1 MSLEMLKDDIKN
13 KKIRKLYLF
22 YGPEE
27 FLKKYYVESLEK
39 ILLSDE
45 LKALNRIVLE
55 GKQEIRK
62 LTDYCETLPVFSD
75 RKMVIVKNSGLFK
88 PKKKEGDTKK
98 ARAQGQGD
106 ELLAFLQDLPGHV
119 CLIFY
124 EGEADKRLKALE
136 SVKKNG
142 LAVEF
147 DYQKPEELIRW
158 ASRKFKASG
167 REIDSDTAAKLVE
180 NCEQGM
186 TEILNEIEK
195 LTAYTEGR
203 QRITSE
209 DIEKVCTKSIKS
221 RIFDLTDAIAEK
233 KSARALGLL
242 NDMII
247 LKEPVPKILF
257 MIARQFRQIL
267 QIRLLQ
273 EEGCGPGEVASRMGM
288 SPYIAGKILRQA
300 SNFSQARLKK
310 AVETCLEL
318 DLAVKTGRIDDR
330 SAAELLIIEF
340 SK

>member
-39 ILLSDE
+39 ILLSEE
-45 LKALNRIVLE
+45 LKALNRVVLE
-55 GKQEIRK
+55 GKQELRK

-98 ARAQGQGD
+98 ARTQGQGD
-106 ELLAFLQDLPGHV
+106 ELSAFLQDLPGHV

-124 EGEADKRLKALE
+124 EAEADKRLKALE
-136 SVKKNG
+136 IVKKHG

-147 DYQKPEELIRW
+147 DYQKPDELIRW

-167 REIDSDTAAKLVE
+167 REIDPDTAAKLVE

-233 KSARALGLL
+233 KSSRALGLL